1 MGFPEQPEMA
11 LSKNGS
17 NIINQLDFVYPT
29 CSDKPIHNIDCKLKT
44 PLYPIIMY
52 NNNSIMVYIYI
63 QLYIYTKHFYYDIMR
78 VLVVIYQGSTI

>member
-1 MGFPEQPEMA
+1 MRRMGFPEQPEMA

-52 NNNSIMVYIYI
+52 NNNSIMVYIYN
-63 QLYIYTKHFYYDIMR
+63 YIY
-78 VLVVIYQGSTI
+78 IYKALLLWYNEGIGDNISR

>member
-17 NIINQLDFVYPT
+17 NMINQLDFVYPT
-29 CSDKPIHNIDCKLKT
+29 CSDKPIHNIDCKLNT

-52 NNNSIMVYIYI
+52 YSIIIVLWYICI
-63 QLYIYTKHFYYDIMR
+63 QLYIYK
-78 VLVVIYQGSTI
+78 VLLL

>member
-52 NNNSIMVYIYI
+52 NNNSIMVYIYTTI
-63 QLYIYTKHFYYDIMR
+63 YIYKALLLWYNEGIGDNISR
-78 VLVVIYQGSTI
+78 

>member
-29 CSDKPIHNIDCKLKT
+29 CSDKRIHNIDFKLKT

-52 NNNSIMVYIYI
+52 NNNSIMVYIYTTI
-63 QLYIYTKHFYYDIMR
+63 YIYKALLLWYNEGIGDNISR
-78 VLVVIYQGSTI
+78 